1 MRIMWTVTC
10 EMVRG
15 VLEYY
20 VENAETGERRG
31 TFDCEPW
38 AEEFAKELNKREQ
51 NDTNQSRI
59 VKKQSTVY

>member
-1 MRIMWTVTC
+1 MWTVTC

-38 AEEFAKELNKREQ
+38 AEEYARTLNERERNDSERIFATDKTTRNK
-51 NDTNQSRI
+51 D
-59 VKKQSTVY
+59 

>member
-1 MRIMWTVTC
+1 MWTVTC

-15 VLEYY
+15 ILEYY
-20 VENAETGERRG
+20 VEHTETGERCG

-51 NDTNQSRI
+51 NDSKRIPAKISRRA
-59 VKKQSTVY
+59 SRG

>member
-1 MRIMWTVTC
+1 MWTVTC